1 MKNARMP
8 RVLDVIEACYRVET
22 ADTEWLAGIVEAAT
36 PLLDSGLG
44 VLAYTYDAT
53 DPARFVMRDA
63 CMPPGVDPAQMAA
76 YLASVPRSFVER
88 TWLSNPC
95 GHASR
100 IEGFAD
106 LAPAL
111 AAFGGA
117 RDVLALNGREPSGH
131 GVWLGALLPRR
142 APPAPRKIERLTR
155 LATHLATTYRVRRQ
169 LDRRRA
175 LDEQAEAVLRPDG
188 RVEHAE
194 GDARDASARD
204 ALRRATLRLDRARAS
219 TRREDADLALGLWK
233 GMVDARWTLLD
244 HFDHDGRRYV
254 VARRNDPA
262 VNPIGELTLRERQV
276 VGYAALGHDN
286 KVIAYELGLAT
297 ATVRVLVHRASR
309 KLGVRGRAEL
319 IEKVR
324 SARR

>member
-1 MKNARMP
+1 
-8 RVLDVIEACYRVET
+8 
-22 ADTEWLAGIVEAAT
+22 
-36 PLLDSGLG
+36 
-44 VLAYTYDAT
+44 
-53 DPARFVMRDA
+53 
-63 CMPPGVDPAQMAA
+63 MAA
-76 YLASVPRSFVER
+76 SACWHTPMTRATQHDSSCVTRACRRGSIRHRWRPTSRACRARSSSAPGSPIRAGTPRASK
-88 TWLSNPC
+88 
-95 GHASR
+95 
-100 IEGFAD
+100 GFAD

-142 APPAPRKIERLTR
+142 ASPAPRKIERLTR
-155 LATHLATTYRVRRQ
+155 LATHLATAYRARRQ

-175 LDEQAEAVLRPDG
+175 LDEQAEAVLCPDG

-276 VGYAALGHDN
+276 VAYAALGHDN

-297 ATVRVLVHRASR
+297 ATVRVLIHRASL

-319 IEKVR
+319 IEKVKGAPRAPLPPPSAPR
-324 SARR
+324 SPRRR